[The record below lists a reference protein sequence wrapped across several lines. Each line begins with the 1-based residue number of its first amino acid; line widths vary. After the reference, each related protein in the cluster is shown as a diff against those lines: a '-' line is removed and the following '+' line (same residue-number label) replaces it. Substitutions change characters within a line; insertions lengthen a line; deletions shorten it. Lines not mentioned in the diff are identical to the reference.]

1 MTTPLQNQRVLMTR
15 IRKIEQKQ
23 AERFPHLIERL
34 DRIEQSIVAL
44 VDRLKALEN
53 KQNAAMYNIKYP
65 SMQTEGFYDD
75 TEMDYSGVFESD
87 IKE

>member
-1 MTTPLQNQRVLMTR
+1 MTTPVQNQRVLMTR
-15 IRKIEQKQ
+15 IRKIEEKQ
-23 AERFPHLIERL
+23 AERFPQLLERL

-53 KQNAAMYNIKYP
+53 RQNASMYNIKYP
-65 SMQTEGFYDD
+65 SMDD
-75 TEMDYSGVFESD
+75 TEMNYSGAFESD